1 MISNTRF
8 LQIIPVLAG
17 AALTVVVVAHL
28 SIAGSP
34 PSRSIEPDPESS
46 AEYLEA
52 LQAADAFLW
61 AWINRDADEG
71 LGLLS
76 DRLRKEIHDE
86 SRLQDFM
93 TGLSNPHHQAFE
105 ISRAPGS
112 TGSRYVFTVTLYEF
126 YTGEPAG
133 FKYVSTLEVI
143 KQGELW
149 RIDRL
154 PRTSDN
160 PE

>member
-1 MISNTRF
+1 
-8 LQIIPVLAG
+8 LA
-17 AALTVVVVAHL
+17 
-28 SIAGSP
+28 IAGSP
-34 PSRSIEPDPESS
+34 PSRSIEPDPGSS
-46 AEYLEA
+46 AEYLGA
-52 LQAADAFLW
+52 LRTANAFLF
-61 AWINRDADEG
+61 AWVKRDADEG
-71 LGLLS
+71 LDLLS
-76 DRLRKEIHDE
+76 GRLRKKIHDE

-105 ISRAPGS
+105 ISRVPGS

-126 YTGEPAG
+126 YAGEPAG
-133 FKYVSTLEVI
+133 FKYVSTLEVV
-143 KQGELW
+143 KQGGLW